1 MSAFEISD
9 RKPFGAQNA
18 TVGTAAA
25 HNSSSTSSRLPP
37 PPLVRDE
44 SASPSPLSSSSGYNC
59 WSPHGLCSSPPS
71 RQRTSPSCALTA
83 KDRFIPCRSPLD
95 ANLSHFLLEA
105 NHDEQDADSTP
116 TKQDY
121 MNTLKESVLQ
131 AQGDAKVLPFRDP
144 RMVRGDTASAAEALQ
159 GTSPPSPAQ
168 CVLKRRRTSRFIP
181 KSPDKILDAPDL
193 VDDYYLNLLD
203 WSKSNILAVALR
215 QCVFLWNAST
225 DATQKLLET
234 SQPGNIVT
242 SLAWGEEPGGS
253 TLAVGT
259 HSAEVQLWDVAAGRM
274 IRSMQGHRSRVS
286 SLSWS
291 GNTVSS
297 GSRDSVIMHHD
308 VRAPQHRVGELH
320 GHSQEVCG
328 LKWCPQATQLASGGN
343 DNVLNIWEAR
353 RNTSRFS
360 INRHQAAVKAL
371 AWCPFQT
378 NLLASGGGTADRRIC
393 LWNTGNGQCL
403 NEVDTKSQ
411 VCAIQWSVHDREFV
425 SSHGFTH
432 NQLIL
437 WRYAGAGRVHKV
449 VELTGHQARV
459 LHMAQSPDGTTIV
472 SAAADETLRFWRI
485 LGSPTRSAAKLK
497 MEHST
502 RGLLGANCIR

>member
-1 MSAFEISD
+1 MILPALIRKQCTHPCPFQILPLQSWESERQALPGLAGVDSALQ
-9 RKPFGAQNA
+9 A
-18 TVGTAAA
+18 
-25 HNSSSTSSRLPP
+25 STS
-37 PPLVRDE
+37 
-44 SASPSPLSSSSGYNC
+44 
-59 WSPHGLCSSPPS
+59 
-71 RQRTSPSCALTA
+71 
-83 KDRFIPCRSPLD
+83 
-95 ANLSHFLLEA
+95 
-105 NHDEQDADSTP
+105 
-116 TKQDY
+116 
-121 MNTLKESVLQ
+121 
-131 AQGDAKVLPFRDP
+131 
-144 RMVRGDTASAAEALQ
+144 
-159 GTSPPSPAQ
+159 
-168 CVLKRRRTSRFIP
+168 KRRRTMRFIP

-225 DATQKLLET
+225 GATQKLLET
-234 SQPGNIVT
+234 SGQGNIVT
-242 SLAWGEEPGGS
+242 SLAWGDEPS
-253 TLAVGT
+253 NNTLSVGT
-259 HSAEVQLWDVAAGRM
+259 NSSEVQLWDIAACRQVRVM
-274 IRSMQGHRSRVS
+274 AGHRARVS
-286 SLSWS
+286 SLSW
-291 GNTVSS
+291 NAQLVSS
-297 GSRDSVIMHHD
+297 GSRDSSIHHHD
-308 VRAPQHRVGELH
+308 VRVASHQGVVGELQ

-328 LKWCPQATQLASGGN
+328 LKWSPQGSQLASGGN
-343 DNVLNIWEAR
+343 DNLLNIWEAR
-353 RNTSRFS
+353 RNQSRFV
-360 INRHQAAVKAL
+360 IGRHQAAVKAL
-371 AWCPFQT
+371 AWCPFHT

-411 VCAIQWSVHDREFV
+411 VCAVQWSTHDRELV

-437 WRYAGAGRVHKV
+437 WRYAGRGRVHKV

-497 MEHST
+497 IEHSS